1 MPAGCQWGFATV
13 VRDKSAGNTKKII
26 RDSAASGGLYVVA
39 TPIGNLQDIS
49 ARALEVL
56 ASVDVILAEDTR
68 HSAKLLGHYGIST
81 PCRSFHDHNE
91 SQQVAGIAQRIADG
105 ERIALISDAGT
116 PLISDPGFR
125 LVAIL
130 RERGHAVISIPGP
143 SALVSALSVA
153 GLATDRFCFEGFLP
167 VRAGAR
173 QQYLQ
178 SLTRESRTLV
188 FYESPRRIL
197 KALADLCSA
206 FGGQRSAVV
215 ARELTKIHESVIADT
230 LSELHGWLEQHPEQC
245 RGEFVIVVAGAAPET
260 GNDDEARIST
270 RDLLSALIAE
280 LPLKQAVSVAAR
292 VTGAKRNALYQQALA
307 LASLGGEEGDA
318 GSS

>member
-1 MPAGCQWGFATV
+1 VAS
-13 VRDKSAGNTKKII
+13 DKSAGNTKKVI
-26 RDSAASGGLYVVA
+26 RDSAAGGGLYVVA

-91 SQQVAGIAQRIADG
+91 SRQVARIAQRIADG
-105 ERIALISDAGT
+105 DRIALISDAGT

-125 LVAIL
+125 LVAAL
-130 RERGHAVISIPGP
+130 REQGYAVISIPGP
-143 SALVSALSVA
+143 CALVSALSVA

-167 VRAGAR
+167 ARTSAR

-178 SLTRESRTLV
+178 SLARESRTLV

-197 KALADLCSA
+197 QALADLGGA
-206 FGGQRSAVV
+206 FGGHRPAVV
-215 ARELTKIHESVIADT
+215 ARELTKIHESVIAAT
-230 LSELHGWLEQHPEQC
+230 LSELHSWLEEHPAQC
-245 RGEFVIVVAGAAPET
+245 RGEFVIVVAGAAPDT
-260 GNDDEARIST
+260 GDDDDVRLST
-270 RDLLSALIAE
+270 RDLLSALMAE
-280 LPLKQAVSVAAR
+280 LPLKQAVSVAVR
-292 VTGAKRNALYQQALA
+292 LTGAKRNALYQQALA
-307 LASLGGEEGDA
+307 LTAAGGEEGE
-318 GSS
+318 GGP

>member
-1 MPAGCQWGFATV
+1 MAS
-13 VRDKSAGNTKKII
+13 DKSAGNTKKVI
-26 RDSAASGGLYVVA
+26 RDSAAGGGLYVVA

-91 SQQVAGIAQRIADG
+91 SRQVARIAQRIADG
-105 ERIALISDAGT
+105 DRIALISDAGT

-125 LVAIL
+125 LVAAL
-130 RERGHAVISIPGP
+130 REQGYAVISIPGP
-143 SALVSALSVA
+143 CALVSALSVA

-167 VRAGAR
+167 ARTSAR

-178 SLTRESRTLV
+178 SLARESRTLV

-197 KALADLCSA
+197 QALADLGGA
-206 FGGQRSAVV
+206 FGGHRPAVV
-215 ARELTKIHESVIADT
+215 ARELTKIHESVIAAT
-230 LSELHGWLEQHPEQC
+230 RKSGLHRAGCQVTPGGREPTESATENIPPAGNGAVRVKWCGKSAPRRWQHRWQGKPHPEQDQI
-245 RGEFVIVVAGAAPET
+245 GE
-260 GNDDEARIST
+260 
-270 RDLLSALIAE
+270 LSA
-280 LPLKQAVSVAAR
+280 AR
-292 VTGAKRNALYQQALA
+292 MAPG
-307 LASLGGEEGDA
+307 
-318 GSS
+318 